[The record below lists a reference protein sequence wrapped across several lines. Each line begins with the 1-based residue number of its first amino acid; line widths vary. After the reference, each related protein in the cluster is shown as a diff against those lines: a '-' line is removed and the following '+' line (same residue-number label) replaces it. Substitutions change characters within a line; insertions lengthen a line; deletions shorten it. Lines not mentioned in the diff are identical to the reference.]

1 MVLGRNKEDTS
12 NSQGRAR
19 FWRDS
24 SITESQ
30 PGQGHLASQ
39 YHTTS
44 GDSALVA
51 RPNRLGHSNKTK
63 GKGGKAPGRI
73 MIAAGKLK

>member
-1 MVLGRNKEDTS
+1 M
-12 NSQGRAR
+12 
-19 FWRDS
+19 
-24 SITESQ
+24 
-30 PGQGHLASQ
+30 ASQ

-73 MIAAGKLK
+73 MIAAGKLKSWKHDGLALSAVKMALMNDPGKWYSVGRDSVML